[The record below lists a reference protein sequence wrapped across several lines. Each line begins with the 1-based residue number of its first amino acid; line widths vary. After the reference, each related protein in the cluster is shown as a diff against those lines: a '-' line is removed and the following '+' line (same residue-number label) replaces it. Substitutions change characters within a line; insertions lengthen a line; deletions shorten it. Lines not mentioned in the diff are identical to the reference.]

1 MHPAY
6 SVILFTTAS
15 GAGYGLA
22 VLLALTALTH
32 GPAAHGAFAVT
43 SLVLSASLIV
53 LGLVASTVHLGRPE
67 RAWRAFS
74 QWRTSWLSREGV
86 IAVATFLPLVLF
98 AAAWLDLVPVAPAIV
113 SALALATIAM
123 CIATVFCTGKIYS
136 TLAAIPQWHNRLVIP
151 VYLAMALAT
160 GAALLVFLAAI
171 FGLNAPVLGRLAS
184 IALAVAAGL
193 KWAYFHR
200 IDEKPK
206 LHTAQSATGLGHQ
219 GTVRQWEA
227 PHTGANYIMREMGY
241 AIARRHAVRLRS
253 YVISG
258 LLFAGAGTLLS
269 TLLPSAA
276 GSVLAGLAAAVA
288 LGAAVIERWLF
299 FAEAQHASM
308 LYYGAARV

>member
-32 GPAAHGAFAVT
+32 GPSAHEAFAVT
-43 SLVLSASLIV
+43 ALAVSTSLIV
-53 LGLVASTVHLGRPE
+53 LGLLASTVHLGRPE

-86 IAVATFLPLVLF
+86 VAVATFVPLVLF
-98 AAAWLDLVPVAPAIV
+98 AAAWIGLVPASPAV
-113 SALALATIAM
+113 LSVLAVVTIAM
-123 CIATVFCTGKIYS
+123 CAATVFCTGKIYS
-136 TLAAIPQWHNRLVIP
+136 TLAAIPQWHDPLVVP
-151 VYLAMALAT
+151 VYLALGLAT
-160 GAALLVFLAAI
+160 GAALLVLLAAM

-184 IALAVAAGL
+184 VALAVAAGL
-193 KWAYFHR
+193 KWMYFRR

-206 LHTAQSATGLGHQ
+206 AYTVQSATGLGDG

-241 AIARRHAVRLRS
+241 VIARRHAVRLRS

-269 TLLPSAA
+269 TLLPS
-276 GSVLAGLAAAVA
+276 GPGVVLAGLSTAGA
-288 LGAAVIERWLF
+288 LVSTLTERWLF